1 MTDTN
6 TAERDDFEKVFP
18 LPSGCIR
25 CGTGY
30 ASTGY
35 SNWAAHTHCER
46 WQGWQAR
53 ASLAASAGSEPVAAY
68 ALRNLIAN
76 GSLTQAKAI
85 TALVLTAETTHPSP
99 PEGMAGWKP
108 IAEAPK
114 TGHTLLLGY
123 FNSANKWRTTRG
135 QWMSQDYID
144 EYAKDPDFMEPG
156 WHETTV
162 EDDDGKC
169 WPIEPT
175 HWMPLPAPPLPA
187 SEAKEL

>member
-6 TAERDDFEKVFP
+6 TAEREAFEKWVVTEFP
-18 LPSGCIR
+18 SIDLTREDDGYYKSLADEWWTAFKAGC
-25 CGTGY
+25 
-30 ASTGY
+30 
-35 SNWAAHTHCER
+35 
-46 WQGWQAR
+46 

-144 EYAKDPDFMEPG
+144 EYAEDPDFMEPG

>member
-1 MTDTN
+1 MADDTN
-6 TAERDDFEKVFP
+6 TAEREAFYAWLRTYEDEIGALDD
-18 LPSGCIR
+18 
-25 CGTGY
+25 
-30 ASTGY
+30 ASAWVGFI
-35 SNWAAHTHCER
+35 A
-46 WQGWQAR
+46 GR

-144 EYAKDPDFMEPG
+144 EYAEDPDFMEPG